1 MAQAWCQRSLQI
13 CLLSAGWQEHEISSG
28 CSAAGRPA
36 HSAALQVSCCSRY
49 RLPCA
54 PTPRVCRPL
63 VPRVTPCK
71 QTRARPETDK
81 GSLKS
86 GGKKN
91 KKHQTYWLGI
101 ICLHKHTHKHTLDT
115 FITWKNSTGSWDP
128 MDYLELDLSWPAVHT
143 EKLCSRII
151 SRWTLRY

>member
-1 MAQAWCQRSLQI
+1 MPALVADLFTFV
-13 CLLSAGWQEHEISSG
+13 GWQEHEISSG

-36 HSAALQVSCCSRY
+36 QRGPSSLLLLPLQAALCPS
-49 RLPCA
+49 LPPPC
-54 PTPRVCRPL
+54 VCRPL

-86 GGKKN
+86 GGEKKT
-91 KKHQTYWLGI
+91 KHQTYWMGI

-115 FITWKNSTGSWDP
+115 FITWENSTGSLDP
-128 MDYLELDLSWPAVHT
+128 VDYLEFDRPYTQKSFVL
-143 EKLCSRII
+143 E
-151 SRWTLRY
+151 